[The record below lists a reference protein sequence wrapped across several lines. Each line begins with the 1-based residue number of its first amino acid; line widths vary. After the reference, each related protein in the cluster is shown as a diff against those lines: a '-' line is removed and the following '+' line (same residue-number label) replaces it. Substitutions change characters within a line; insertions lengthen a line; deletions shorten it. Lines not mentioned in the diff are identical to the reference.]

1 MDVIVSGTTR
11 ARTSSPSGWQ
21 RGFVCL
27 AAVALAQAA
36 VGIYWLVAR
45 ARASEPG
52 QYQAAAGSLFL
63 VLALVQLLRLGR
75 AWRARAALDPQ
86 RLLGQGGFWG
96 MHLIGVV
103 MAHSAALALGPTTD
117 VAYFFAM
124 LLATQY
130 TLAGFW
136 VLVSRTAA
144 VRVTPWLTSRQLRAT
159 GAITAAAV
167 AGLMTLELSLWIRDN
182 PISRFGA
189 GDLDR
194 IGLST
199 ASAADLGGVDSLR
212 DAVRLAAPKSTL
224 RRGLPEGNPQV
235 AIVDT
240 ASGSQAVRF
249 LPLLEEQVQ
258 GTRLRVAATGDAS
271 VEKIATACFADAAWR
286 QPNLVLLFVT
296 IDHRLTS
303 RAAPAGWFDWRA
315 WRVATMFVAD
325 SGAAPAPA
333 DEMEVAEMPE
343 QQHEQYLRDALRSL
357 RLCRVEADDAVD
369 QTWQDLWRRL
379 AGLNRHCAG
388 RGVELALVAVPAE
401 FQVRTDLCGVLRRRG
416 GFQAEEIDVELPQR
430 RLAAFAHEQG
440 LPIIDLL
447 PHLRAAQAPV
457 FERHAQRLNAAGN
470 RVAADTLAR
479 WLSLRY
485 GQPET
490 PVAQAGG
497 R

>member
-1 MDVIVSGTTR
+1 MR
-11 ARTSSPSGWQ
+11 

-27 AAVALAQAA
+27 AGVALAQAA
-36 VGIYWLVAR
+36 IGIFWLVAR

-52 QYQAAAGSLFL
+52 QYQATAGSVFL
-63 VLALVQLLRLGR
+63 VLALVQLLRIGR
-75 AWRARAALDPQ
+75 AWRSQAAFDPQ

-103 MAHSAALALGPTTD
+103 MAHGVALALGPTAD
-117 VAYFFAM
+117 VAYLFAI
-124 LLATQY
+124 LVAAQY

-136 VLVSRTAA
+136 VLVSRTGA
-144 VRVTPWLTSRQLRAT
+144 VRAAPWLATRQLRAT
-159 GAITAAAV
+159 SAMVAAAV
-167 AGLMTLELSLWIRDN
+167 AGLMTLEVSLWIRDN
-182 PISRFGA
+182 PLATLAGGEPDQFG
-189 GDLDR
+189 LT
-194 IGLST
+194 S
-199 ASAADLGGVDSLR
+199 ASAADLGRVDLLPGAARLVASRTPPRRSLP
-212 DAVRLAAPKSTL
+212 V
-224 RRGLPEGNPQV
+224 GHPQV
-235 AIVDT
+235 TIVDT
-240 ASGSQAVRF
+240 AASSQAIGL
-249 LPLLEEQVQ
+249 LPLIEEQIH
-258 GTRLRVAATGDAS
+258 GTRLRVAATGDAT
-271 VEKIATACFADAAWR
+271 VERIAAACFGDAAWQ
-286 QPNLVLLFVT
+286 QPNLVLLFVA

-325 SGAAPAPA
+325 PGETPAPTDEA
-333 DEMEVAEMPE
+333 DAAESPG

-357 RLCRVEADDAVD
+357 RLCRIEADDTVD

-379 AGLNRHCAG
+379 AGLNRQCAS

-401 FQVRTDLCGVLRRRG
+401 FQVRSDLCSVLRRRG

-457 FERHAQRLNAAGN
+457 FERHAHRLNAAGN

-479 WLSLRY
+479 WLALHY
-485 GQPET
+485 GPEET
-490 PVAQAGG
+490 PVAQAG
-497 R
+497 RR